1 MFRGSIK
8 LGTILGI
15 TIRLDYSWFI
25 IFFLI
30 TWSLSAHRLPL
41 LYPDWPQ
48 LTYWTIGIITSILFF
63 TSVLIHEMA
72 HSLVARGQGV
82 PVYNITLFIFGGAA
96 QITQEPKEA
105 KDEFVMAFAGPAASL
120 VLSAI
125 FWILYLLLSNISE
138 PISTILSWLGSI
150 NLVLAIFNLIPG
162 FPLDGGRVLRAIIW
176 GVTKDFTKSTQIAAA
191 IGRGIAF
198 LFIFI
203 GIWMIFGGN
212 WVNGLW
218 IAFIGWF
225 LENAATASSRQV
237 ALKDILQ
244 GHTVRE
250 VMATDCPNVS
260 GSLTIDKLVND
271 YILYTTRRCFPIVD
285 NEQVKGIITLHN
297 VKDIPRHLWTVKTVE
312 EAMTPFD
319 RMKKVSPKD
328 GLYDVLEMMASEDIN
343 QLPVVEDSKL
353 LGIVGRDNILA
364 FIHTRAEL
372 GV

>member
-1 MFRGSIK
+1 MFRNSIK

-48 LTYWTIGIITSILFF
+48 ITYWTIGIITSILFF

-72 HSLVARGQGV
+72 HSLVARKHGI
-82 PVYNITLFIFGGAA
+82 PVNNITLFIFGGAA
-96 QITQEPKEA
+96 QITQEPKQA
-105 KDEFVMAFAGPAASL
+105 KDEFMMAFAGPAASL

-125 FWILYLLLSNISE
+125 FWILYLLLRSLSE
-138 PISTILSWLGSI
+138 PIATIFSWLGSI
-150 NLVLAIFNLIPG
+150 NLMLAIFNFIPG
-162 FPLDGGRVLRAIIW
+162 FPLDGGRVLRAIVW
-176 GVTKDFTKSTQIAAA
+176 GATQDFARATQIAAA

-225 LENAATASSRQV
+225 LENAATTSYRQV
-237 ALKDILQ
+237 ALKDMLQ
-244 GHTVRE
+244 GHTVKE
-250 VMATDCPNVS
+250 
-260 GSLTIDKLVND
+260 
-271 YILYTTRRCFPIVD
+271 
-285 NEQVKGIITLHN
+285 
-297 VKDIPRHLWTVKTVE
+297 
-312 EAMTPFD
+312 
-319 RMKKVSPKD
+319 
-328 GLYDVLEMMASEDIN
+328 
-343 QLPVVEDSKL
+343 
-353 LGIVGRDNILA
+353 
-364 FIHTRAEL
+364 
-372 GV
+372 

>member
-30 TWSLSAHRLPL
+30 TWSLSAHRLPA
-41 LYPDWPQ
+41 LYPDSTPA
-48 LTYWTIGIITSILFF
+48 TYWILGIITSILFF

-72 HSLVARGQGV
+72 HSLVARRHGI
-82 PVYNITLFIFGGAA
+82 PINNITLFIFGGVA
-96 QITQEPKEA
+96 QITQEPKQA
-105 KDEFVMAFAGPAASL
+105 KDEFMMAFAGPATSL
-120 VLSAI
+120 ILSAI
-125 FWILYLLLSNISE
+125 FWILYLLLSNLSE
-138 PISTILSWLGSI
+138 PIATIFSWLGSI
-150 NLVLAIFNLIPG
+150 NLMLAIFNFIPG

-176 GVTKDFTKSTQIAAA
+176 GATQDFARATQIAAA

-203 GIWMIFGGN
+203 GIWMIFSGN

-225 LENAATASSRQV
+225 LENAATASYRQV

-244 GHTVRE
+244 GHTVIE
-250 VMATDCPNVS
+250 VMTTDCPNVS
-260 GSLTIDKLVND
+260 GRFTLEKLVND
-271 YILYTTRRCFPIVD
+271 YIIYTTRRCFPVIE
-285 NEQVKGIITLHN
+285 NEKVKGIITLHN
-297 VKDIPRHLWTVKTVE
+297 VKDIPRHLWTIKTVE

-343 QLPVVEDSKL
+343 QLPVVEDSRL
-353 LGIVGRDNILA
+353 LGIVGRDSILA
-364 FIHTRAEL
+364 FIHNRAEL
-372 GV
+372 GG